1 MAKKLTARQVETV
14 RPGTVRREISD
25 GGSGLWLIIQPGSGS
40 RSWACR
46 FRFNGKPV
54 KLTLGSYPKL
64 SLAEARRDA
73 GIALANVAAGI
84 NPVAERRQAQIEAG
98 ERARDTVAYWA
109 KVFLEQH
116 ARAKTRHQSWRAS
129 ERTFRRYVVPRLG
142 GKLVHEVRRKDVIAL
157 VHDIALTAPVQA
169 NRSLAHLS
177 RFFRWLL
184 NRDVIDSSP
193 CLAIER
199 PTRETPRERLL
210 SDDEVRRL
218 WIAAGQVPAMP
229 APYGDIYKLLLL
241 SGARRQEIA
250 DMTWGELDLDKK
262 LWMLPGERTKNR
274 MPAVFPLGPM
284 AWEIIA
290 RQPRND
296 GYVFP
301 FHTDFSRVKARL
313 DELMKPDAP
322 WVTHDTRRV
331 ARSLLSRARVPQEIA
346 ELCLHHLPAA
356 MVRRYDKFQRVD
368 EKREAFEA
376 LEREVD
382 LILNPPEAAVVPFRR

>member
-241 SGARRQEIA
+241 SGARRQ
-250 DMTWGELDLDKK
+250 
-262 LWMLPGERTKNR
+262 
-274 MPAVFPLGPM
+274 
-284 AWEIIA
+284 
-290 RQPRND
+290 
-296 GYVFP
+296 
-301 FHTDFSRVKARL
+301 
-313 DELMKPDAP
+313 
-322 WVTHDTRRV
+322 
-331 ARSLLSRARVPQEIA
+331 
-346 ELCLHHLPAA
+346 
-356 MVRRYDKFQRVD
+356 
-368 EKREAFEA
+368 
-376 LEREVD
+376 
-382 LILNPPEAAVVPFRR
+382 